1 MRNNDIALVD
11 RLIRAG
17 ADVKATNRYGISAI
31 ALACE
36 SGSAPIVERL
46 IAAGVSAN
54 ATGPY
59 GETALHTCAHA
70 GKVEAAKVL
79 IARGF
84 VVLFGIVAYILAL
97 SADSV
102 YGLVEEASSFG
113 SAGIFVVAVAA
124 LFVPIGGRASAFC
137 AILTGLGVWTLA
149 AYALPALEFDAG
161 LVTEYPYL
169 TSLAAALVAYVFPA
183 VARARSGG
191 PNL

>member
-1 MRNNDIALVD
+1 MQAV
-11 RLIRAG
+11 
-17 ADVKATNRYGISAI
+17 S
-31 ALACE
+31 
-36 SGSAPIVERL
+36 ER
-46 IAAGVSAN
+46 
-54 ATGPY
+54 T
-59 GETALHTCAHA
+59 
-70 GKVEAAKVL
+70 KVL

-161 LVTEYPYL
+161 AVTEYPYL
-169 TSLAAALVAYVFPA
+169 SSLAAALVGYVTPA
-183 VARARSGG
+183 VISPNRIRSTEGA
-191 PNL
+191 LE